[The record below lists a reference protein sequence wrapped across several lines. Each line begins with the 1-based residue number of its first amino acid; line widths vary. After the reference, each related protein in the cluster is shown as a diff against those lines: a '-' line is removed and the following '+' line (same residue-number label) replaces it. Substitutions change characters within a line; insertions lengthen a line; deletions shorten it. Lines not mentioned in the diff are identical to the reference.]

1 MSRHRRPLRARRA
14 PARRRLRPRD
24 RRGRIVVVAALV
36 LAAVG
41 IVASDPAA
49 RVKGFKAL
57 PGADIASSDG
67 GFVKAHLL
75 SGGGSG
81 RWQFW
86 SAALD
91 QWDAHRVLGDG
102 AGTYESWW
110 AQHAS
115 FSYFVRDAHSLYL
128 EALGE
133 LGIVGFL
140 LIVAVVVSGSRRR
153 GCSGPGGCPAT
164 RESRPR
170 RSRPCSWRTDSAWVS
185 SGCGS

>member
-1 MSRHRRPLRARRA
+1 MVA
-14 PARRRLRPRD
+14 
-24 RRGRIVVVAALV
+24 AALV
-36 LAAVG
+36 LAVVG

-49 RVKGFKAL
+49 RVKGFKTL
-57 PGADIASSDG
+57 PGADVTSGDG

-86 SAALD
+86 AAALD
-91 QWDAHRVLGDG
+91 QWNARRVLGEG

-110 AQHAS
+110 AQHGS
-115 FSYFVRDAHSLYL
+115 FSYFVRDAHSIYL

-133 LGIVGFL
+133 LGIIGFL
-140 LIVAVVVSGSRRR
+140 LIVAVVVSGAAVGIQRSL
-153 GCSGPGGCPAT
+153 GGCRGMP
-164 RESRPR
+164 ESRPQ
-170 RSRPCSWRTDSAWVS
+170 RSRPCLWPTDSAWES